1 MEQRKDFTH
10 FNGEGRV
17 RMVDVGPKGIT
28 RRTATAAGRV
38 LVSPGTFA
46 LIRSGGMN

>member
-10 FNGEGRV
+10 FNVEGRA

-28 RRTATAAGRV
+28 RCTATADYA
-38 LVSPGTFA
+38 A
-46 LIRSGGMN
+46 LCGEMLERMEG